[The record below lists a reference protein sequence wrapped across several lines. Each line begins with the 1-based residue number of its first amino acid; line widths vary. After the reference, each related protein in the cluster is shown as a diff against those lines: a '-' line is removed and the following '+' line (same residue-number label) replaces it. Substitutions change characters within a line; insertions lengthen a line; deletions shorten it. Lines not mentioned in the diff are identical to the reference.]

1 MKNSLANVYDPKQI
15 IWGSLK
21 RMQSKSSSQSC
32 KKRKMI
38 RKSELMLSYE
48 NLTNEAR
55 RDAYKR
61 RSCPKSRKSTH
72 QTDQRD
78 DEKSSFHICWIVAA
92 YSWSR
97 GRVKENQ
104 QDMTS
109 VTPSY
114 ARNVPFQVRNMFNK
128 LISSSV
134 VSRVMT
140 TSSSRAWRLLL
151 ASYDSQSSMTRVL
164 RLSLFRIHSRTW
176 EEIRA
181 KDLSKKRSD
190 RSRRVTSSTRRR
202 VAVDS

>member
-1 MKNSLANVYDPKQI
+1 
-15 IWGSLK
+15 
-21 RMQSKSSSQSC
+21 
-32 KKRKMI
+32 
-38 RKSELMLSYE
+38 
-48 NLTNEAR
+48 
-55 RDAYKR
+55 
-61 RSCPKSRKSTH
+61 
-72 QTDQRD
+72 
-78 DEKSSFHICWIVAA
+78 
-92 YSWSR
+92 
-97 GRVKENQ
+97 VKENQ